1 MKNFCAIFGKKNYA
15 DRFDPQLL
23 GQFRKSFLNYFLISR
38 KTQKIL
44 NPFKTS
50 RHMVSFSTRLR
61 KLLLLFIDLIL
72 STLSIFASHLL
83 RWGGNIPEYYID
95 LHLKF
100 LFPFLIIR
108 TVVFISFNFYSR
120 FWEFSTIEDLIQI
133 IKSVILG
140 SILAISVLFLYDRNL
155 ELSRSV
161 MFIDI
166 LLLIIMLG
174 GSRLFWRLWRE
185 RKRRLEHN
193 INPKSIH
200 ALILGAGNTGAQLL
214 TYLRRFSPNYSIKG
228 FIDNDPKKINQY
240 LLGIRV
246 LGHQHDIPTLSKTYG
261 IKEVLVAVPTISS
274 KNLNEVV
281 NICNQIGIRYKIIS
295 SVLDLST
302 QEVHISK
309 LKNIEINDLLDRK
322 QVSLDVNSI
331 KEMIKG
337 RKVLVTGAGGSIG
350 SELCSHILEHSP
362 EALIMLDRGENYLYE
377 LKVSLSCVMTEAQT
391 YYYFGSITNTKKME
405 SIFSKHRPD
414 LVFHAA
420 AHKHVPLMEENIDEA
435 IINNIQGTQVI
446 AKMAKKFEVEKF
458 VFVST
463 DKVVN
468 PKSVMGMTKKVAEIV
483 IQLMAQ
489 KNKTQFMIVRFGNV
503 LGSNGSIVPLL
514 HKQIK
519 TGGPVTITHPKMERY
534 FMLISEAVQLI
545 LQAGALGSGRE
556 IFVLEMGKPVK
567 IIDLAN
573 KMIKLAGYN
582 SDNEIKIEL
591 IGVRPGEKLSEELI
605 DHGENIFPT
614 RHEKIK
620 LLKTHV
626 IPSNDFMEKVDD
638 LCQKATQIEPLKL
651 RHALF
656 ELTMTKFLAGQE
668 KPQNSDLNK
677 ENKSNQI

>member
-1 MKNFCAIFGKKNYA
+1 MA
-15 DRFDPQLL
+15 
-23 GQFRKSFLNYFLISR
+23 SFF
-38 KTQKIL
+38 
-44 NPFKTS
+44 
-50 RHMVSFSTRLR
+50 TRSR
-61 KLLLLFIDLIL
+61 KLLLLFIDIIL
-72 STLSIFASHLL
+72 STLSIFVSHLL

-108 TVVFISFNFYSR
+108 TAVFIGFKFYSR
-120 FWEFSTIEDLIQI
+120 FWEYSTIEDLIQI
-133 IKSVILG
+133 IKAVILG
-140 SILAISVLFLYDRNL
+140 SVLAISFIFIYDRSL

-174 GSRLFWRLWRE
+174 GSRLLWRLWRE
-185 RKRRLEHN
+185 RKRWVENN

-200 ALILGAGNTGAQLL
+200 TLILGAGNTGAQLV
-214 TYLRRFSPNYSIKG
+214 TYLRRFAPNYSIKG
-228 FIDNDPKKINQY
+228 FIDNDPKKLNQY

-246 LGHQHDIPTLSKTYG
+246 LGHQHDIPTLSQTYG

-302 QEVHISK
+302 QEIHISK
-309 LKNIEINDLLDRK
+309 LKNIEINDLLDRE
-322 QVSLDVNSI
+322 QVSLDINSI

-337 RKVLVTGAGGSIG
+337 KKVLVTGAGGSIG

-377 LKVSLSCVMTEAQT
+377 LKMSLSFAVTETQT

-405 SIFSKHRPD
+405 SIFSKHRPH

-435 IINNIQGTQVI
+435 IINNIQGTQVT
-446 AKMAKKFEVEKF
+446 AQMAKKFEVEKF
-458 VFVST
+458 VLVST
-463 DKVVN
+463 DKVVQ
-468 PKSVMGMTKKVAEIV
+468 PKSIMGMTKKVAEIL
-483 IQLMAQ
+483 IQLMSQ
-489 KNKTQFMIVRFGNV
+489 KSKTQFMVVRFGNV

-514 HKQIK
+514 QKQIEID
-519 TGGPVTITHPKMERY
+519 GPVTITHPEMERY

-582 SDNEIKIEL
+582 PDNEIKIKL
-591 IGVRPGEKLSEELI
+591 IGIRPGEKLSEELI
-605 DHGENIFPT
+605 DHGEKILPT
-614 RHEKIK
+614 THKKIK
-620 LLKTHV
+620 LLS
-626 IPSNDFMEKVDD
+626 PRELLDDD
-638 LCQKATQIEPLKL
+638 LLIRIDRLCREAIDLEPQKL
-651 RHALF
+651 RQTLF
-656 ELTMTKFLAGQE
+656 QLANASYSKPE
-668 KPQNSDLNK
+668 KEP
-677 ENKSNQI
+677 

>member
-1 MKNFCAIFGKKNYA
+1 MS
-15 DRFDPQLL
+15 
-23 GQFRKSFLNYFLISR
+23 SFF
-38 KTQKIL
+38 
-44 NPFKTS
+44 
-50 RHMVSFSTRLR
+50 TRPR
-61 KLLLLFIDLIL
+61 KLLLLFGDITLC
-72 STLSIFASHLL
+72 TLSIFVSHLL
-83 RWGGNIPEYYID
+83 RWGGNIPENYID

-108 TVVFISFNFYSR
+108 TSVFIGFKFYSR
-120 FWEFSTIEDLIQI
+120 FWEYSTIEDLIQI
-133 IKSVILG
+133 IKAVILG
-140 SILAISVLFLYDRNL
+140 SVLAISFIFIYDRSL

-174 GSRLFWRLWRE
+174 GSRLLWRLWRE
-185 RKRRLEHN
+185 RKRWLENN

-200 ALILGAGNTGAQLL
+200 TLILGAGNTGAQLL
-214 TYLRRFSPNYSIKG
+214 TYLRRFAPNYSIKG
-228 FIDNDPKKINQY
+228 FIDNDPKKLNQD

-246 LGHQHDIPTLSKTYG
+246 LGHQNDIPTLSQTYG

-302 QEVHISK
+302 QEIHISK
-309 LKNIEINDLLDRK
+309 LKNIEINDLLDRE
-322 QVSLDVNSI
+322 QISLDINSI

-337 RKVLVTGAGGSIG
+337 KKVLVTGAGGSIG

-377 LKVSLSCVMTEAQT
+377 LKMSLSFAETEAQT

-405 SIFSKHRPD
+405 SIFSKHRPH

-435 IINNIQGTQVI
+435 IINNIQGTQVT
-446 AKMAKKFEVEKF
+446 AQMAKKFEVEKF
-458 VFVST
+458 VLVST
-463 DKVVN
+463 DKVVQ
-468 PKSVMGMTKKVAEIV
+468 PKSIMGMTKKVAEIL
-483 IQLMAQ
+483 IQIMSQ
-489 KNKTQFMIVRFGNV
+489 KSKTQFMVVRFGNV

-514 HKQIK
+514 QKQIEM
-519 TGGPVTITHPKMERY
+519 GGPITITHPKMERY

-582 SDNEIKIEL
+582 PDNEIKIKL
-591 IGVRPGEKLSEELI
+591 IGIRPGEKLSEELI
-605 DHGENIFPT
+605 DHGEKILPT
-614 RHEKIK
+614 IHKKIK
-620 LLKTHV
+620 LLS
-626 IPSNDFMEKVDD
+626 PRELLDDD
-638 LCQKATQIEPLKL
+638 LLIRINRLCREAIDLEPQKL
-651 RHALF
+651 RQTLF
-656 ELTMTKFLAGQE
+656 QLANASYSKAEE
-668 KPQNSDLNK
+668 KQSFSESK
-677 ENKSNQI
+677 ENKSK

>member
-1 MKNFCAIFGKKNYA
+1 MA
-15 DRFDPQLL
+15 
-23 GQFRKSFLNYFLISR
+23 SFF
-38 KTQKIL
+38 TG
-44 NPFKTS
+44 P
-50 RHMVSFSTRLR
+50 R
-61 KLLLLFIDLIL
+61 KLLILFIDIALCIL
-72 STLSIFASHLL
+72 SIYVSHLL
-83 RWGGNIPEYYID
+83 RWDGNIPEYYIN

-108 TVVFISFNFYSR
+108 IAVFMGFKFYSR
-120 FWEFSTIEDLIQI
+120 FWEYSTIEDLIQI
-133 IKSVILG
+133 IKAVILG
-140 SILAISVLFLYDRNL
+140 SVLALSFIFIYDRNV

-174 GSRLFWRLWRE
+174 GSRLLWRLWRE
-185 RKRRLEHN
+185 RKRWLENN

-200 ALILGAGNTGAQLL
+200 TLILGAGNTGAQLV
-214 TYLRRFSPNYSIKG
+214 TYLRRFAPNYSIKG
-228 FIDNDPKKINQY
+228 FIDKDPKKLNQY

-246 LGHQHDIPTLSKTYG
+246 LGHQHDIPTLSQTHR

-302 QEVHISK
+302 QEIHISK
-309 LKNIEINDLLDRK
+309 LKNIEINDLLDRE
-322 QVSLDVNSI
+322 QVSLDINSI

-337 RKVLVTGAGGSIG
+337 KKVLVTGAGGSIG

-362 EALIMLDRGENYLYE
+362 EALIMLDKGENYLYE
-377 LKVSLSCVMTEAQT
+377 LKMSLSFAVTETQT

-405 SIFSKHRPD
+405 SIFSKHRPH

-435 IINNIQGTQVI
+435 IINNIQGTQVT
-446 AKMAKKFEVEKF
+446 AQMAKKFEVEKF
-458 VFVST
+458 VLVST
-463 DKVVN
+463 DKVVQ
-468 PKSVMGMTKKVAEIV
+468 PKSIMGMTKKVAEIL
-483 IQLMAQ
+483 IQLMSQ
-489 KNKTQFMIVRFGNV
+489 KSKTQFMVVRFGNV
-503 LGSNGSIVPLL
+503 IGSNGSIVPLL
-514 HKQIK
+514 HKQIEM
-519 TGGPVTITHPKMERY
+519 GGPVTITHPKMERY

-582 SDNEIKIEL
+582 PDNEIKIKL
-591 IGVRPGEKLSEELI
+591 IGIRPGEKLSEELI
-605 DHGENIFPT
+605 DHGEKILPT
-614 RHEKIK
+614 IHKKIK
-620 LLKTHV
+620 LLS
-626 IPSNDFMEKVDD
+626 PRELLDDD
-638 LCQKATQIEPLKL
+638 LLIRINRLCREAIDLEPQKL
-651 RHALF
+651 RQTLSQ
-656 ELTMTKFLAGQE
+656 LANASYSKAE
-668 KPQNSDLNK
+668 KEQSFSESK
-677 ENKSNQI
+677 ENKSK

>member
-1 MKNFCAIFGKKNYA
+1 MA
-15 DRFDPQLL
+15 
-23 GQFRKSFLNYFLISR
+23 SFF
-38 KTQKIL
+38 
-44 NPFKTS
+44 
-50 RHMVSFSTRLR
+50 TRPR
-61 KLLLLFIDLIL
+61 KLLLLFIDIALC
-72 STLSIFASHLL
+72 TLSICVSHLL
-83 RWGGNIPEYYID
+83 RWDGNIPEYYID

-100 LFPFLIIR
+100 LFPFLIVR
-108 TVVFISFNFYSR
+108 TAVFIGFKFYSR
-120 FWEFSTIEDLIQI
+120 FWEYSTIEDLIQI
-133 IKSVILG
+133 IKAVILG
-140 SILAISVLFLYDRNL
+140 SVLAIFFIFIYDRSL

-174 GSRLFWRLWRE
+174 GSRLLWRLWRE
-185 RKRRLEHN
+185 RKRWLENN

-200 ALILGAGNTGAQLL
+200 TLILGAGNTGAQLV
-214 TYLRRFSPNYSIKG
+214 TYLRRFAPNYSIKG
-228 FIDNDPKKINQY
+228 FIDNDPKKLNQY

-246 LGHQHDIPTLSKTYG
+246 LGHQHDIPTLSQTHR

-302 QEVHISK
+302 QEIHISK
-309 LKNIEINDLLDRK
+309 LKNIEINDLLDRE
-322 QVSLDVNSI
+322 QVSLDINSI

-337 RKVLVTGAGGSIG
+337 KKVLVTGAGGSIG

-377 LKVSLSCVMTEAQT
+377 LKMSLSFAVTEAQT

-405 SIFSKHRPD
+405 SIFSKHRPH

-435 IINNIQGTQVI
+435 IINNIQGTQVT
-446 AKMAKKFEVEKF
+446 AQMAKKFEVEKF
-458 VFVST
+458 VLVST
-463 DKVVN
+463 DKVVQ
-468 PKSVMGMTKKVAEIV
+468 PKSIMGMTKKVAEIL
-483 IQLMAQ
+483 IQLMSQ
-489 KNKTQFMIVRFGNV
+489 KSKTQFMVVRFGNV
-503 LGSNGSIVPLL
+503 IGSNGSIVPLL
-514 HKQIK
+514 HKQIEM
-519 TGGPVTITHPKMERY
+519 GGPVTITHPKMERY

-582 SDNEIKIEL
+582 PDNEIEIKL
-591 IGVRPGEKLSEELI
+591 IGIRPGEKLSEELI
-605 DHGENIFPT
+605 DHGEKILPT
-614 RHEKIK
+614 IHKKIK
-620 LLKTHV
+620 LLS
-626 IPSNDFMEKVDD
+626 PRELLDDD
-638 LCQKATQIEPLKL
+638 LLIRINRLCREAIDLEPQKL
-651 RHALF
+651 RQTLF
-656 ELTMTKFLAGQE
+656 QLANASYSKAE
-668 KPQNSDLNK
+668 KEQSFSESK
-677 ENKSNQI
+677 ENKSK